1 MSEKVKSKE
10 ISRRRTFALLGL
22 AVASI
27 PAMALAIREADAQT
41 GGMERRDDRRT
52 DAASSVLFLNPH
64 CLINHKSR
72 RLVGDTVQLRRRQ
85 VVCAAIVDAISMTSL
100 KAGTA

>member
-1 MSEKVKSKE
+1 VTIGASTPH
-10 ISRRRTFALLGL
+10 RRF
-22 AVASI
+22 
-27 PAMALAIREADAQT
+27 
-41 GGMERRDDRRT
+41 
-52 DAASSVLFLNPH
+52 FLNPH

>member
-1 MSEKVKSKE
+1 M
-10 ISRRRTFALLGL
+10 IGHCFA
-22 AVASI
+22 
-27 PAMALAIREADAQT
+27 AQQQT
-41 GGMERRDDRRT
+41 ACGRDDRRT

-72 RLVGDTVQLRRRQ
+72 RLVGDMVQLRRGQ